1 MDRDTALRLYE
12 AMLLTRLTEE
22 RLVKLFRQGL
32 TLGSVYR
39 SLGQEATACATAMA
53 LGPEDV
59 IAPLIRDLGAMLVRG
74 ATPTEV
80 FLQYL
85 GRAPGPSGGREHN
98 NHFGSVARGIIAPTS
113 MLGALI
119 PVMAGV
125 ALSFRQKGERRVA
138 MTWIGDG
145 GSSTGAFYEGLNF
158 AVVQKLPLIVVG
170 ESNGYAF
177 STPPDQQMAGRM
189 SLRSQ
194 GAFTLTVDGNDAPAV
209 FQAAAQA
216 RQRCLEGKGPVFL
229 VCETF
234 RMKGHAEHDDQRYVD
249 PALLAQWA
257 TRDPLPRFETW
268 LAQRGW
274 TPDAAL
280 PGRLEQALAEAADQ
294 ALQAPWPDPETLR
307 QGVFSAQEV
316 DPSIINE
323 ISVTPPQG

>member
-1 MDRDTALRLYE
+1 MDQETALRLHE
-12 AMLLTRLTEE
+12 AMLLTRLAEE
-22 RLVKLFRQGL
+22 RLVKLFRQGR
-32 TLGSVYR
+32 TLGSIYR
-39 SLGQEATACATAMA
+39 SLGQEATACGTAMA
-53 LGPEDV
+53 LGPDDV
-59 IAPLIRDLGAMLVRG
+59 IAPMIRDLGAMFVRG
-74 ATPTEV
+74 ATPLEL

-85 GRAPGPSGGREHN
+85 GRATGPTGGRDHN
-98 NHFGSVARGIIAPTS
+98 NHFGSVARGILAPTS

-177 STPPDQQMAGRM
+177 STPPDRQMAGGM
-189 SLRSQ
+189 AARSQ
-194 GAFTLTVDGNDAPAV
+194 GACTLTVDGNDAPAV
-209 FQAAAQA
+209 YEAAAQA
-216 RQRCLEGKGPVFL
+216 RQRCLDGQGPVFL

-249 PALLAQWA
+249 PQLLAQWA
-257 TRDPLPRFETW
+257 AKDPLPRFEAW

-274 TPDAAL
+274 MPAPDLRA
-280 PGRLEQALAEAADQ
+280 RLEAELLAAAEAAL
-294 ALQAPWPDPETLR
+294 AAPWPDPARLDE
-307 QGVFSAQEV
+307 GVFS
-316 DPSIINE
+316 
-323 ISVTPPQG
+323 T

>member
-1 MDRDTALRLYE
+1 MDQDTALRLYE

-22 RLVKLFRQGL
+22 RLVKLFRQGQ

-59 IAPLIRDLGAMLVRG
+59 IAPLIRNLGSMFVRG
-74 ATPTEV
+74 VSPKEI

-85 GRAPGPSGGREHN
+85 GRATGPSGGREHN

-125 ALSFRQKGERRVA
+125 ALSFRQRGERRVA

-158 AVVQKLPLIVVG
+158 ATVQNLPLIVVG

-177 STPPDQQMAGRM
+177 STPPERQMAGRM
-189 SLRSQ
+189 SQRSQ
-194 GAFTLTVDGNDAPAV
+194 GAFTLTVDGNDAVAV
-209 FQAAAQA
+209 YEAAAQA

-249 PALLAQWA
+249 PDLLAQWA
-257 TRDPLPRFETW
+257 TKDPLPRFETW
-268 LAQRGW
+268 MAHRGW
-274 TPDAAL
+274 KVDASLA
-280 PGRLEQALAEAADQ
+280 PRLEAKLLAVAEAA
-294 ALQAPWPDPETLR
+294 LEAPWPEAETLSR
-307 QGVFSAQEV
+307 GLFSA
-316 DPSIINE
+316 
-323 ISVTPPQG
+323 

>member
-1 MDRDTALRLYE
+1 MDRETALRLHE

-22 RLVKLFRQGL
+22 RLVKLFRQGKA
-32 TLGSVYR
+32 LGSIYR

-53 LGPEDV
+53 LGPEDL
-59 IAPLIRDLGAMLVRG
+59 IAPLIRNLGSMFVRG
-74 ATPTEV
+74 VTPLEI

-85 GRAPGPSGGREHN
+85 GRATGPSGGREHN

-177 STPPDQQMAGRM
+177 STPPDRQMAGRM

-194 GAFTLTVDGNDAPAV
+194 GAFTLTVDGNDAITV
-209 FQAAAQA
+209 YEAAAQA
-216 RQRCLEGKGPVFL
+216 RQRCLEGKGPVFI

-234 RMKGHAEHDDQRYVD
+234 RRSGHAEHDDQRYVD
-249 PALLAQWA
+249 PTLLAQWA
-257 TRDPLPRFETW
+257 AKDPLPRFEAW
-268 LAQRGW
+268 MAQRGW
-274 TPDAAL
+274 TPD
-280 PGRLEQALAEAADQ
+280 PGLVTRLEADLQAAAEI
-294 ALQAPWPDPETLR
+294 ALEAPWPDPASLR
-307 QGVFSAQEV
+307 SGVFSA
-316 DPSIINE
+316 
-323 ISVTPPQG
+323 

>member
-1 MDRDTALRLYE
+1 MDQDTALRLYE

-22 RLVKLFRQGL
+22 RLVKLFRQGH

-53 LGPEDV
+53 LGPDDV
-59 IAPLIRDLGAMLVRG
+59 IAPLIRNLGSMFVRG
-74 ATPTEV
+74 VTPREV

-85 GRAPGPSGGREHN
+85 GRAPGPTGGREHN
-98 NHFGSVARGIIAPTS
+98 NHFGSVERGIIAPTS

-177 STPPDQQMAGRM
+177 STPPERQMAGRM
-189 SLRSQ
+189 SQRSQ
-194 GAFTLTVDGNDAPAV
+194 GAFTLTVDGNDAAAV
-209 FQAAAQA
+209 YEAAAQA
-216 RQRCLEGKGPVFL
+216 RQRCLEGKGPAFL

-234 RMKGHAEHDDQRYVD
+234 RRSGHAEHDDQRYVD
-249 PALLAQWA
+249 PALLAEWA
-257 TRDPLPRFETW
+257 AKDPLPRLEAW
-268 LAQRGW
+268 MALRGW
-274 TPDAAL
+274 TVDPSLA
-280 PGRLEQALAEAADQ
+280 GRLEAKLMATAETALE
-294 ALQAPWPDPETLR
+294 APWPDPAGKAD
-307 QGVFSAQEV
+307 GVFSR
-316 DPSIINE
+316 P
-323 ISVTPPQG
+323 

>member
-1 MDRDTALRLYE
+1 MDRETASRLYE

-22 RLVKLFRQGL
+22 RLVKLFRQGK
-32 TLGSVYR
+32 TLGSIYR

-59 IAPLIRDLGAMLVRG
+59 IAPLIRNLGSMFVRG
-74 ATPTEV
+74 VTPMEI
-80 FLQYL
+80 FLHYL
-85 GRAPGPSGGREHN
+85 GRATGPTGGREHN
-98 NHFGSVARGIIAPTS
+98 NHFGSVARGLIAPTS
-113 MLGALI
+113 MLGALV

-177 STPPDQQMAGRM
+177 STPPDRQMLGPM
-189 SLRSQ
+189 SRRSQ
-194 GAFTLTVDGNDAPAV
+194 GAFTLTVDGNDAAAV
-209 FQAAAQA
+209 YEAAAQA
-216 RQRCLEGKGPVFL
+216 RQLCIEGKGPVFL

-249 PALLAQWA
+249 PVVLSRWA
-257 TRDPLPRFETW
+257 TKDPLPRFEAWMTH
-268 LAQRGW
+268 RGW
-274 TPDAAL
+274 NPDPEL
-280 PGRLEQALAEAADQ
+280 SGRLEAELRTAADS
-294 ALQAPWPDPETLR
+294 ALEAPWPDPAHLAT
-307 QGVFSAQEV
+307 GVFS
-316 DPSIINE
+316 S
-323 ISVTPPQG
+323 

>member
-22 RLVKLFRQGL
+22 RLVKLFRQGQ

-53 LGPEDV
+53 LGPDDV
-59 IAPLIRDLGAMLVRG
+59 IAPLIRNLGSMLVRG
-74 ATPTEV
+74 VTPREV

-85 GRAPGPSGGREHN
+85 GRATGPTGGREHN

-145 GSSTGAFYEGLNF
+145 GSSTGRLLRGAQLRRGAE
-158 AVVQKLPLIVVG
+158 
-170 ESNGYAF
+170 
-177 STPPDQQMAGRM
+177 TPPHRRGRIQRLRLFHAAG
-189 SLRSQ
+189 
-194 GAFTLTVDGNDAPAV
+194 APDGRPDVPALPRGLHPDRG
-209 FQAAAQA
+209 
-216 RQRCLEGKGPVFL
+216 RQRRGRGVPRPRPRPGSGAWRARARSSSSAKPSAWS
-229 VCETF
+229 
-234 RMKGHAEHDDQRYVD
+234 GHAEHDDQRYVD

-257 TRDPLPRFETW
+257 AKDPLPRFEAW
-268 LAQRGW
+268 MGLRGW
-274 TPDAAL
+274 TLDPGLAA
-280 PGRLEQALAEAADQ
+280 RLEAELLASAEAA
-294 ALQAPWPDPETLR
+294 LEAPWPDPE
-307 QGVFSAQEV
+307 GMNKGIFSK
-316 DPSIINE
+316 
-323 ISVTPPQG
+323 

>member
-1 MDRDTALRLYE
+1 MDRETALRLHE
-12 AMLLTRLTEE
+12 AMLLTRLAEE
-22 RLVKLFRQGL
+22 RLVKLFRQGK

-53 LGPEDV
+53 MGPDDV
-59 IAPLIRDLGAMLVRG
+59 IAPLIRNLGSMFVRG
-74 ATPTEV
+74 VAPMEV

-85 GRAPGPSGGREHN
+85 GRVTGPSGGREHN
-98 NHFGSVARGIIAPTS
+98 NHFGSVERGIIAPTS

-177 STPPDQQMAGRM
+177 STPPERQMAGRM

-194 GAFTLTVDGNDAPAV
+194 GAFTLTVDGNDAASV
-209 FQAAAQA
+209 YGAAAQA
-216 RQRCLEGKGPVFL
+216 RQRCLEGKGPVFI

-234 RMKGHAEHDDQRYVD
+234 RRSGHAEHDDQRYVD

-257 TRDPLPRFETW
+257 AKDPLPRFEAW
-268 LAQRGW
+268 MAQRGW
-274 TPDAAL
+274 MPDPGLAA
-280 PGRLEQALAEAADQ
+280 RLEVELLASAETALD
-294 ALQAPWPDPETLR
+294 APWPEPASLT
-307 QGVFSAQEV
+307 QGVFSH
-316 DPSIINE
+316 
-323 ISVTPPQG
+323 

>member
-1 MDRDTALRLYE
+1 MDQATALRLHE

-22 RLVKLFRQGL
+22 RIVKLFRQGK

-39 SLGQEATACATAMA
+39 SLGQEATACGTALA
-53 LGPEDV
+53 LGPDDV
-59 IAPLIRDLGAMLVRG
+59 IGPLIRDLGAMLVRG

-85 GRAPGPSGGREHN
+85 GRATGPSGGREHN

-158 AVVQKLPLIVVG
+158 AVVQKLPLILVG
-170 ESNGYAF
+170 EANGFAF
-177 STPPDQQMAGRM
+177 STPPERQMVGSMA
-189 SLRSQ
+189 LRSQ
-194 GAFTLTVDGNDAPAV
+194 GAFTLTVDGNDAAAV
-209 FQAAAQA
+209 YAAATQA
-216 RQRCLEGKGPVFL
+216 RQHCLDGNGPVFL

-234 RMKGHAEHDDQRYVD
+234 RMKGHAEHDNQRYVD
-249 PALLAQWA
+249 KDLLAQWA
-257 TRDPLPRFETW
+257 AKDPLPRFEAW
-268 LAQRGW
+268 LALRGW
-274 TPDAAL
+274 TPA
-280 PGRLEQALAEAADQ
+280 PGLAPRLEAELEAAAEAA
-294 ALQAPWPDPETLR
+294 LEAPWPDPATLT
-307 QGVFSAQEV
+307 QGVFTA
-316 DPSIINE
+316 
-323 ISVTPPQG
+323 

>member
-1 MDRDTALRLYE
+1 MDRETALRLYE

-22 RLVKLFRQGL
+22 RLVKLFRQGK
-32 TLGSVYR
+32 TLGSIYR

-53 LGPEDV
+53 LGPDDV
-59 IAPLIRDLGAMLVRG
+59 IAPLIRNLGSMFVRG
-74 ATPTEV
+74 VTPGEI

-85 GRAPGPSGGREHN
+85 GRATGPTGGREHN

-113 MLGALI
+113 MLGALV

-170 ESNGYAF
+170 EANGYAF
-177 STPPDQQMAGRM
+177 STPPDRQMAGRM
-189 SLRSQ
+189 AARSQ
-194 GAFTLTVDGNDAPAV
+194 GAFNLTVDGNDAAAV
-209 FQAAAQA
+209 YSAAAEA

-234 RMKGHAEHDDQRYVD
+234 RRSGHAEHDDQRYVD
-249 PALLAQWA
+249 PALLAHWA
-257 TRDPLPRFETW
+257 AKDPLPRLETW
-268 LAQRGW
+268 MGLRGW
-274 TPDAAL
+274 KPD
-280 PGRLEQALAEAADQ
+280 PGLAGQLEARLLVAAEAA
-294 ALQAPWPDPETLR
+294 LEAPWPVPESLSR
-307 QGVFSAQEV
+307 GVFSA
-316 DPSIINE
+316 
-323 ISVTPPQG
+323 

>member
-1 MDRDTALRLYE
+1 MDRDTALRLHQ

-22 RLVKLFRQGL
+22 RLVKLFRQGK

-39 SLGQEATACATAMA
+39 SMGQEATACATAMA

-59 IAPLIRDLGAMLVRG
+59 IAPLIRNLGSMLVRG
-74 ATPTEV
+74 VTPREV

-85 GRAPGPSGGREHN
+85 GRATGPSGGREHN
-98 NHFGSVARGIIAPTS
+98 NHFGSVARGLIAPTS
-113 MLGALI
+113 MLGALV

-170 ESNGYAF
+170 EANGYAF
-177 STPPDQQMAGRM
+177 STPPDRQMAGRM

-194 GAFTLTVDGNDAPAV
+194 GAFTLTVDGNDAVAV
-209 FQAAAQA
+209 FDAAAQA

-234 RMKGHAEHDDQRYVD
+234 RLKGHAEHDDQRYVD
-249 PALLAQWA
+249 PDLLEQWA
-257 TRDPLPRFETW
+257 AKDPLPRFEAW
-268 LAQRGW
+268 LTHRGW
-274 TPDAAL
+274 PAHPGLGARFEAELLAA
-280 PGRLEQALAEAADQ
+280 AEAAQ
-294 ALQAPWPDPETLR
+294 EAPWPEPTSLGS
-307 QGVFSAQEV
+307 GVWSSL
-316 DPSIINE
+316 P
-323 ISVTPPQG
+323 T